1 MAKSKYS
8 PELTEIIC
16 NAIATYGTDEA
27 GWEAGE
33 ISKPTFYS
41 WQNTYADFQ
50 DAVGV
55 AKKEYRTSTKPS
67 LKRLGNRALLDYL
80 QGNMVKVAHVRKEV
94 VSPTGEIIELEEH
107 RTTPVGVPQ
116 WAVERALGA
125 DLTEIEALE
134 RLAEGGMIP
143 TWVLDCANKI
153 FDEARRQVKTL
164 LCGAIPEPIA
174 YQLNQEREATGGLS
188 EDTYNAI
195 RQQVMGI
202 NAESVAPLPT
212 AISGEYV
219 PSADHSQV

>member
-16 NAIATYGTDEA
+16 NAIATYGTDESGFHA
-27 GWEAGE
+27 GDIG
-33 ISKPTFYS
+33 KNTFYV
-41 WQNTYADFQ
+41 WLDKNQDFR
-50 DAVGV
+50 DAVAV

-164 LCGAIPEPIA
+164 LCGAIPEPLA

-188 EDTYNAI
+188 EDTYNRI
-195 RQQVMGI
+195 RSQIMGI
-202 NAESVAPLPT
+202 DAQSTSALSTEV
-212 AISGEYV
+212 SGEYV
-219 PSADHSQV
+219 PSSDHSQV

>member
-16 NAIATYGTDEA
+16 NAIALYGTDEA
-27 GWEAGE
+27 GWAAGG
-33 ISKPTFYS
+33 IGRQTFYN
-41 WQNTYADFQ
+41 WQNQYVEFLES
-50 DAVGV
+50 VGK
-55 AKKEYRTSTKPS
+55 AKTEYIKSSRTN
-67 LKRLGNRALLDYL
+67 LKRLGNKALLDYL
-80 QGNMVKVAHVRKEV
+80 QGNMVKVSHTRKEV
-94 VSPTGEIIELEEH
+94 VSPSGEIIELQEH

-116 WAVERALGA
+116 WAVERGLGA

-143 TWVLDCANKI
+143 SWVLDCANKI

-164 LCGAIPEPIA
+164 LCGAIPEPLL
-174 YQLNQEREATGGLS
+174 YQLNQERESTGGLS

-202 NAESVAPLPT
+202 NAESVAPLST
-212 AISGEYV
+212 TVSGEYL
-219 PSADHSQV
+219 PSTDHSEV